1 MLAIRVRF
9 IRATDKKPC
18 RICADNGRQKMYVAY
33 DYIDIDAQA
42 KELVLAFVAK
52 YHKRSRGV
60 SLQPVTYN
68 QVDYYGLL

>member
-9 IRATDKKPC
+9 IGGDMAKPA
-18 RICADNGRQKMYVAY
+18 RLCADNGRDKMYVAY

-42 KELVLAFVAK
+42 KKLVQDFVAK
-52 YHKRSRGV
+52 FHNRARGV
-60 SLQPVTYN
+60 SLQPISYN